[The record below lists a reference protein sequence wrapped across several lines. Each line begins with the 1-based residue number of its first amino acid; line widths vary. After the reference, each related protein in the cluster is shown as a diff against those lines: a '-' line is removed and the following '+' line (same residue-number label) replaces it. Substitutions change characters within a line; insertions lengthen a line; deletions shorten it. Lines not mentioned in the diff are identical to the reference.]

1 MAGPPYAVAPN
12 FRKLETM
19 SFQFFFKSA
28 RCIIRLFFHT
38 TWLRALDV
46 LLVPIKSCNVFP
58 IDVVHEG
65 VYVDSLNRSAENA
78 RSGAKVVIAVVGPG
92 CTAILRGALPTG
104 MVAVTFWLPRSTT
117 DITLEPSF
125 VM

>member
-1 MAGPPYAVAPN
+1 MLAV
-12 FRKLETM
+12 K
-19 SFQFFFKSA
+19 A
-28 RCIIRLFFHT
+28 R
-38 TWLRALDV
+38 D
-46 LLVPIKSCNVFP
+46 VFP

-78 RSGAKVVIAVVGPG
+78 RTGAKVVIAVVGPG

-117 DITLEPSF
+117 DISLEPSF